1 MADIKTLAMSRYGV
15 VGNGTDSTSKT
26 ALLNSFS
33 QNPEDLFYVVA
44 EKQADGALE
53 NTAISSRHGQI
64 FHKGVSFTSQVVDIL
79 TAKTVAATKELIN
92 VAVGSA
98 VEEDKDGKLK
108 VIGDATGTTIVELP
122 ITKNN
127 FAVYRFNLNGEIE
140 KVDVESLYIEPD
152 KFVEYLTRVDEN
164 SKNTEKNVKLLIDF
178 VNDRVKTL
186 ASVVEGIDE
195 RLADVENDSE
205 KLKTMVKEHSVH
217 TIDKVDVTKTSG
229 LTTTGVVNAV
239 VLTDKAETIKDAWD
253 ETCAAGSHK
262 EIGVLVDTHSLDV
275 DDNKVI
281 TIKQGLKDNVIRY
294 KIENTSVKDTTNV
307 ETQQASSYKLYY
319 DTWNFTTDAW
329 NNTWNP
335 VEDSAEIKINSDLFV
350 KKTEIV
356 HKIHAANGEWIDC
369 SLNDTIYDHEN
380 VSEAKI
386 HQFLRLWWSNSR
398 ALDETMIKDENK
410 DSQSTTTSKD
420 SWYSDID
427 LSDLIEI
434 YTAGKSSD
442 DVAYIS
448 VDENAFT
455 ISLEIEKV
463 AKSKAIANVIN
474 ENTLP
479 IKKSVN
485 SLISD
490 LTSEIETRV
499 ANENVL
505 KNAITSLVSELGNQ
519 VTNLAQQ
526 ITNTNATI
534 TKVHDHLVSVTN
546 DVDALAS
553 DYANYKLNVFDVLK
567 WHNLIE
573 PATTLDKEPV
583 ANLYSQSD
591 APDGCVDGVE
601 SYVPDNVETT
611 VGAFET
617 TSVKTEPFAV
627 PVNGENA

>member
-15 VGNGTDSTSKT
+15 VGNGTESTSKE

-33 QNPEDLFYVVA
+33 ANPEDLFYVVA
-44 EKQADGALE
+44 EIQADGALE
-53 NTAISSRHGQI
+53 NTALSSRHGQI

-79 TAKTVAATKELIN
+79 TAKTVAATKELAE
-92 VAVGSA
+92 VAVGSL
-98 VEEDKDGKLK
+98 VEEDENGKLK
-108 VIGDATGTTIVELP
+108 VLGGVAETTVVELP

-127 FAVYRFNLNGEIE
+127 FAVYRFNVNGEIE

-164 SKNTEKNVKLLIDF
+164 SKNTEKNIKLLIEF

-186 ASVVEGIDE
+186 ASLVEGIDE
-195 RLADVENDSE
+195 RFADIEDDSE

-217 TIDKVDVTKTSG
+217 TIDKVDVAKTSG
-229 LTTTGVVNAV
+229 LNATDVVNAV
-239 VLTDKAETIKDAWD
+239 VLTDKAENVKDAWD
-253 ETCAAGSHK
+253 ETCVAGSHK
-262 EIGVLVDTHSLDV
+262 EVGVLVDTHSFDV

-281 TIKQGLKDNVIRY
+281 TLKQGLKDNVIRY
-294 KIENTSVKDTTNV
+294 KIENTSVEDTTNI
-307 ETQQASSYKLYY
+307 ETQQSSSFKLYY
-319 DTWNFTTDAW
+319 DTWNFTTNAW
-329 NNTWNP
+329 NNTWKP
-335 VEDSAEIKINSDLFV
+335 VEDSAEIKINADLFV
-350 KKTEIV
+350 TKTEIV
-356 HKIHAANGEWIDC
+356 HKIHVANGEWVDC

-380 VSEAKI
+380 VSEAKV
-386 HQFLRLWWSNSR
+386 HQFLRMWWSNSR
-398 ALDETMIKDENK
+398 ALNETMIKDEKN
-410 DSQSTTTSKD
+410 DTQSTTTNKN

-427 LSDLIEI
+427 LTDLIEV

-442 DVAYIS
+442 DVTYIYI
-448 VDENAFT
+448 DENTFT
-455 ISLEIEKV
+455 ISLDIEKV
-463 AKSKAIANVIN
+463 AKSKVISDVIN

-479 IKKSVN
+479 IKKAVN

-505 KNAITSLVSELGNQ
+505 KTAITSLASELGNQ

-526 ITNTNATI
+526 ITNTNAAI
-534 TKVHDHLVSVTN
+534 NKVHDHLVSVTN
-546 DVDALAS
+546 DIDVLAS

-567 WHNLIE
+567 WHNLVE

-583 ANLYSQSD
+583 ANLYSQSSAYD
-591 APDGCVDGVE
+591 DCVEGVK
-601 SYVPDNVETT
+601 SYVPSNVETT

-617 TSVKTEPFAV
+617 TSVKTETIAV
-627 PVNGENA
+627 PADGENA